1 MRNVR
6 VLLALAAGLFLAV
19 SCTAVREAAPGPP
32 PSETVQVTLLH
43 VNDVHGQTEP
53 YGLKGRSV
61 GGYARLATLVDEER
75 AASKAARVFLIHAGD
90 ELSRGDDL
98 TRATLGA
105 ANMAI
110 MNHLKFDIYLPGNG
124 DHYDGPDVLLAML
137 RRAKF
142 PVLSANVT
150 VAATG
155 QPIGKPYII
164 EQAGPVR
171 VAFLGL
177 CLVKADHESS
187 ALYIMDYPFTV
198 AEKLVP
204 ELRKQADV
212 VVVVS
217 HLGALRDVELAEL
230 VPGIDVIIG
239 AHSHTEMP
247 EGVRMKGPDGREV
260 LIAQAGEQLR
270 FLGKIGLTLGRSGG
284 AWRLV
289 STSAALIPMDA
300 AVRLDPTVTAL
311 IARLSAAAP
320 KPKEPRLAEPEPAEV
335 P

>member
-1 MRNVR
+1 MRKAR
-6 VLLALAAGLFLAV
+6 VLAILAACLLLAG
-19 SCTAVREAAPGPP
+19 SCGAVREPAAAAPPAA
-32 PSETVQVTLLH
+32 ETVGVTILH
-43 VNDVHGQTEP
+43 INDVHGRTEP
-53 YGLKGRSV
+53 YMLKGRSV

-75 AASKAARVFLIHAGD
+75 ASSKAARVFLIHAGD
-90 ELSRGDDL
+90 ELSRADDL

-110 MNHLKFDIYLPGNG
+110 MNHLKFDAFLPGNG
-124 DHYDGPDVLLAML
+124 DHYDGPDVLVAMV

-142 PVLSANVT
+142 PILSANVT

-155 QPIGKPYII
+155 EAIGKPYII

-177 CLVKADHESS
+177 CLIKAGVESS
-187 ALYIMDYPFTV
+187 DDYTVDYAFTV
-198 AEKLVP
+198 AEKWVP
-204 ELRKQADV
+204 ELRKQADA

-217 HLGALRDVELAEL
+217 HLGVLRDVELAEL

-239 AHSHTEMP
+239 AHTHTEMP

-260 LIAQAGEQLR
+260 LIAQTGEQLR
-270 FLGKIGLTLGRSGG
+270 FLGKVGLVFGRSDGK
-284 AWRLV
+284 WRLT
-289 STSAALIPMDA
+289 STSATLIPIDA
-300 AVRLDPTVTAL
+300 KVKMDPTVTAL
-311 IARLSAAAP
+311 IARLAAEAP
-320 KPKEPRLAEPEPAEV
+320 KPKEPRLAEPAEV

>member
-1 MRNVR
+1 MRKVC
-6 VLLALAAGLFLAV
+6 VLLALAACLFLAA
-19 SCTAVREAAPGPP
+19 SCTAVHEPAAGPP
-32 PSETVQVTLLH
+32 PSETVAVTILH
-43 VNDVHGQTEP
+43 VNDVHGRTEP
-53 YGLKGRSV
+53 YMLKGRSV
-61 GGYARLATLVDEER
+61 GGYARLATLVSEER
-75 AASKAARVFLIHAGD
+75 AAGKAARVFLIHAGD

-110 MNHLKFDIYLPGNG
+110 MNHLKFDAFVPGNG
-124 DHYDGPDVLLAML
+124 DHYDGPDVLVAMV

-155 QPIGKPYII
+155 ACLGKPYVI
-164 EQAGPVR
+164 ERAGPVR
-171 VAFLGL
+171 VALLGL
-177 CLVKADHESS
+177 CLVKADVESS
-187 ALYIMDYPFTV
+187 HLYVMDYPFTV

-217 HLGALRDVELAEL
+217 HLGAPSDVDLAKL

-239 AHSHTEMP
+239 AHTHTVMP
-247 EGVRMKGPDGREV
+247 EGLLVKDPDDREV
-260 LIAQAGEQLR
+260 LVAQAGEQLR
-270 FLGKIGLTLGRSGG
+270 FLGKIGLTFGRFGDT
-284 AWRLV
+284 WRLV
-289 STSAALIPMDA
+289 SKSATLIPIDDA
-300 AVRLDPTVTAL
+300 VKLDPTVTAL
-311 IARLSAAAP
+311 IARLAAEAP
-320 KPKEPRLAEPEPAEV
+320 KLKEPRLAEPAEV